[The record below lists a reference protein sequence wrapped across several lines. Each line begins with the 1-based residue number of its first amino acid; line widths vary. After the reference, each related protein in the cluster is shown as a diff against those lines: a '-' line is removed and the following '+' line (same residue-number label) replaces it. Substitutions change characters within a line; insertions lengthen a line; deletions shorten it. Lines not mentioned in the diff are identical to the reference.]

1 MPDFQ
6 LERAHPGPVAGIDEA
21 GRGPWAGPVIA
32 AAVVLDRD
40 RLPLGLKDA
49 IDDSKA
55 LSRRRREL
63 IFAELRA
70 LVGHGVH
77 MGIGGASASEIDRV
91 NVLAATMEAMGRALR
106 ALDITPALA
115 LVDGN
120 RAPHLPCAV
129 RTVVGGDGISLSIAA
144 ASIVAKVTRD
154 GIMAELARRH
164 PAFGWERNAGY
175 GTAQHREGLQIRGPT
190 RHHRKSF
197 APIKK
202 LLSET
207 TTCR

>member
-1 MPDFQ
+1 MPDFR
-6 LERAHPGPVAGIDEA
+6 LELAHPGPVAGIDEA

-40 RLPLGLKDA
+40 RLPMGLLNT

-55 LSRRRREL
+55 LSRAKREAIHAGLRTL
-63 IFAELRA
+63 I
-70 LVGHGVH
+70 GNGVLI
-77 MGIGGASASEIDRV
+77 GIGGASAAEIDRV
-91 NVLAATMEAMGRALR
+91 NILEATMLAMGRALR
-106 ALDITPALA
+106 ALDIIPALA

-120 RAPHLPCAV
+120 RAPELPCAV
-129 RTVVGGDGISLSIAA
+129 RTEVGGDGISLSIAA

-175 GTAQHREGLQIRGPT
+175 GTAQHKEGLAIRGPT
-190 RHHRKSF
+190 RHHRRSF
-197 APIKK
+197 APISR
-202 LLSET
+202 LLGSESA
-207 TTCR
+207 